1 MSTKDRMYLVGD
13 RVRYRGSSAGTQQRA
28 GDRIGVVKAIARM
41 PVATSRLQ
49 AATARVAW
57 SERADDWNH
66 VLLSELVRA
75 DSDG

>member
-1 MSTKDRMYLVGD
+1 MGTTNRPYVVGD
-13 RVRYRGSSAGTQQRA
+13 HVRYRGTSAGTQQRA
-28 GDRIGVVKAIARM
+28 GDRIGVIQTLAAR
-41 PVATSRLQ
+41 PGIVSRVG

-57 SERADDWNH
+57 SGKADDWNH